1 MYSLSCFIFLSDVQC
16 AFNCCLGKQQCKQTF
31 ITSHFYI
38 SVFFQRFFSSHKNYS
53 STGKIGKCIEGLNIY
68 FPSIYSI
75 LLSFGTN
82 QSFWVYTNV
91 KQRLKSISDEDR
103 YLTLLSYWNSGYLR
117 IKELV
122 KSQLLLLLENNV
134 YSVCITIGTW
144 SGFYWLVYHRKQWWH
159 VVNFLNQ
166 HSL

>member
-38 SVFFQRFFSSHKNYS
+38 SVFFHRFFSSHKNYS

-75 LLSFGTN
+75 LLSVSTN

-91 KQRLKSISDEDR
+91 KQRFKINFRWRQVSNSFVLLKKWLPQNQVAGEKPAAFTSGEQCIQCMHNNWNLKWIL
-103 YLTLLSYWNSGYLR
+103 LTCLPQ
-117 IKELV
+117 KTV
-122 KSQLLLLLENNV
+122 MT
-134 YSVCITIGTW
+134 CC
-144 SGFYWLVYHRKQWWH
+144 
-159 VVNFLNQ
+159 
-166 HSL
+166 